1 MGSIVHDTPA
11 LEVWSGVLAKARS
24 ELPDTTIVMWFSD
37 VQPVRL
43 ADEILTLSVP
53 SPLVRERLQHHHLG
67 IIEDAAEQ
75 LLGHPVKIEFEVT
88 EGAAIHWVTRR
99 SR

>member
-53 SPLVRERLQHHHLG
+53 SPSG
-67 IIEDAAEQ
+67 CSII
-75 LLGHPVKIEFEVT
+75 T
-88 EGAAIHWVTRR
+88 